1 MKSKNKL
8 TNNFNLISK
17 IKNVSANLRNN
28 KYINPAIII
37 LILGFSIYLLYFNDK
52 IYVQDSITNSLTE
65 NNNTNSSND
74 VTCENSDQDNFVEN
88 FNTNKYLDICKYRN
102 TRFYN
107 LTTSNLSTSNL
118 STSNFDFS
126 NNGQK
131 SLSECENR
139 CDICSCDVYT
149 LSGQSCYTYTR
160 KTNPLSL
167 PIKINCD
174 SFVMPSSYGAGSYN
188 GIGYVNKNYFRTYNK
203 TDISYIDPFLTE
215 SIDVLDRLYKIDTSR
230 NVIRNLVTDTITSTD
245 LSTNYHANATKLLA
259 EEKNLFRRFDT
270 TINSLFDNSRNI
282 IYTDMYNQSDISN
295 TILVPKAR
303 DSPFVTDLYK
313 KYNEVTKSFN
323 LDSIL
328 DVKSENFEANNIRY
342 LILAFI
348 MVITIIILILYK
360 SSNLINEKILIA
372 YIISVSFLVLFLT
385 QQLKL

>member
-107 LTTSNLSTSNL
+107 LLP
-118 STSNFDFS
+118 SNFEIS
-126 NNGQK
+126 NNGLK
-131 SLSECENR
+131 TLSECENR

-160 KTNPLSL
+160 KTTPLSL
-167 PIKINCD
+167 PTPININCD
-174 SFVMPSSYGAGSYN
+174 SFVMPNSYGAGNYN

-203 TDISYIDPFLTE
+203 TDISYIDPFLIE
-215 SIDVLDRLYKIDTSR
+215 SRDVLNRLYRIDASR
-230 NVIRNLVTDTITSTD
+230 NVIRNLVQSVGTSAELIDEYTIES
-245 LSTNYHANATKLLA
+245 SNVIA

-270 TINSLFDNSRNI
+270 SINSLFDNSRNI

-303 DSPFVTDLYK
+303 DSTFVTDLYK

-328 DVKSENFEANNIRY
+328 DVKSENFGANNIRY

>member
-107 LTTSNLSTSNL
+107 LLE
-118 STSNFDFS
+118 SNFEIS
-126 NNGQK
+126 NNGLK
-131 SLSECENR
+131 TLSECENR

-160 KTNPLSL
+160 KTTPLSL
-167 PIKINCD
+167 PTPIKL
-174 SFVMPSSYGAGSYN
+174 
-188 GIGYVNKNYFRTYNK
+188 VNA
-203 TDISYIDPFLTE
+203 LT
-215 SIDVLDRLYKIDTSR
+215 
-230 NVIRNLVTDTITSTD
+230 
-245 LSTNYHANATKLLA
+245 
-259 EEKNLFRRFDT
+259 
-270 TINSLFDNSRNI
+270 
-282 IYTDMYNQSDISN
+282 
-295 TILVPKAR
+295 
-303 DSPFVTDLYK
+303 
-313 KYNEVTKSFN
+313 
-323 LDSIL
+323 
-328 DVKSENFEANNIRY
+328 
-342 LILAFI
+342 
-348 MVITIIILILYK
+348 
-360 SSNLINEKILIA
+360 
-372 YIISVSFLVLFLT
+372 
-385 QQLKL
+385 

>member
-88 FNTNKYLDICKYRN
+88 FNTNNYLDICKYRN

-107 LTTSNLSTSNL
+107 LIQ
-118 STSNFDFS
+118 DKIEFS
-126 NNGQK
+126 NNGLI
-131 SLSECENR
+131 SLSQCENR
-139 CDICSCDVYT
+139 CDICNCDVYT
-149 LSGQSCYTYTR
+149 LSGQSCYTYKRRPGT
-160 KTNPLSL
+160 LL
-167 PIKINCD
+167 EPIKINCD

-188 GIGYVNKNYFRTYNK
+188 GIGYVNKNYFRTNNK
-203 TDISYIDPFLTE
+203 TDISYIDPFLLE
-215 SIDVLDRLYKIDTSR
+215 SKDVLSRLYRIDASR
-230 NVIRNLVTDTITSTD
+230 NVIRNLVTSNINITGPQLISRYATE
-245 LSTNYHANATKLLA
+245 SANVLA
-259 EEKNLFRRFDT
+259 EETSLFRRFDT
-270 TINSLFDNSRNI
+270 SINSLFDNSRNI
-282 IYTDMYNQSDISN
+282 IYTDMYNRSDISN

-303 DSPFVTDLYK
+303 DSTFVTDLYK

>member
-74 VTCENSDQDNFVEN
+74 VTFENSDQDNFVEN

-107 LTTSNLSTSNL
+107 LTTSIA

-160 KTNPLSL
+160 KTTPSSL
-167 PIKINCD
+167 PRPININCD
-174 SFVMPSSYGAGSYN
+174 SFVMPSSYNAGNYN
-188 GIGYVNKNYFRTYNK
+188 GIGYVSKNYFRTYNK

>member
-1 MKSKNKL
+1 
-8 TNNFNLISK
+8 
-17 IKNVSANLRNN
+17 
-28 KYINPAIII
+28 
-37 LILGFSIYLLYFNDK
+37 
-52 IYVQDSITNSLTE
+52 
-65 NNNTNSSND
+65 
-74 VTCENSDQDNFVEN
+74 
-88 FNTNKYLDICKYRN
+88 
-102 TRFYN
+102 
-107 LTTSNLSTSNL
+107 
-118 STSNFDFS
+118 
-126 NNGQK
+126 
-131 SLSECENR
+131 
-139 CDICSCDVYT
+139 
-149 LSGQSCYTYTR
+149 
-160 KTNPLSL
+160 
-167 PIKINCD
+167 
-174 SFVMPSSYGAGSYN
+174 MPSSYNAGNYN
-188 GIGYVNKNYFRTYNK
+188 GIGYVSKNYFRTYNK
-203 TDISYIDPFLTE
+203 TDISYIDPFLIE
-215 SIDVLDRLYKIDTSR
+215 SRDVLNRLYRIDASR
-230 NVIRNLVTDTITSTD
+230 NVIRNLGASVGTSAELIDRYTIES
-245 LSTNYHANATKLLA
+245 SNVIA

-270 TINSLFDNSRNI
+270 SINSLFDNSRNI

>member
-88 FNTNKYLDICKYRN
+88 FNTNNYLDICKYRN

-107 LTTSNLSTSNL
+107 LTTSNS

-126 NNGQK
+126 NNGSI

-139 CDICSCDVYT
+139 CDICSCHVYT
-149 LSGQSCYTYTR
+149 LSGQTCYTYTR
-160 KTNPLSL
+160 KTNPSSL

-188 GIGYVNKNYFRTYNK
+188 GIGYVNKNYFRTNNK
-203 TDISYIDPFLTE
+203 TDISYIDPFLLE
-215 SIDVLDRLYKIDTSR
+215 SKDVLSRLYRIDASR
-230 NVIRNLVTDTITSTD
+230 NVIRNLVTSNITGPQLISRYATE
-245 LSTNYHANATKLLA
+245 SANVLA
-259 EEKNLFRRFDT
+259 EETSLFRRFDT
-270 TINSLFDNSRNI
+270 SINSLFDNSRNI
-282 IYTDMYNQSDISN
+282 IYTDMYNRSDISN

-303 DSPFVTDLYK
+303 DSTFVTDLYK

>member
-107 LTTSNLSTSNL
+107 LLP
-118 STSNFDFS
+118 SNFEIS
-126 NNGQK
+126 NNGLK
-131 SLSECENR
+131 TLSECENR

-160 KTNPLSL
+160 KTTPLSL
-167 PIKINCD
+167 PTPININCD
-174 SFVMPSSYGAGSYN
+174 SFVMPNSYDAGNYN

-203 TDISYIDPFLTE
+203 TDISYIDPFLIE
-215 SIDVLDRLYKIDTSR
+215 SRDVLNRLYRIDASR
-230 NVIRNLVTDTITSTD
+230 NVIRNLVPSVGTSAELIDMYTIES
-245 LSTNYHANATKLLA
+245 SKVIA
-259 EEKNLFRRFDT
+259 EEKNLFKRFDT
-270 TINSLFDNSRNI
+270 SINSLFDNSRNI

-303 DSPFVTDLYK
+303 DSTFVTDLYK